1 MRATCRELSARAPKT
16 YVRGKYE
23 TWFLVEFV
31 KRAVV
36 HLKEAAGALGGRVD
50 GTINLERSNA
60 VMLLASLA
68 ALPESLDLFL
78 QQFAR

>member
-1 MRATCRELSARAPKT
+1 M
-16 YVRGKYE
+16 
-23 TWFLVEFV
+23 EFV